1 MKDIFKN
8 IDQQIQFN
16 EGKNLFANGQNSS
29 LRFIQE
35 TILFCSKPNKIS
47 AEAEDVLVEYTV
59 NKVLNEFYR
68 INQYYTFSNQAVEEL
83 RQLYKK
89 LFSEIRNSSQS
100 VNAISDAH
108 YNNLRNWLTKTNPFA
123 AKINIPNE
131 ETIEAVACSEYSE
144 AFQLNVLRID
154 AATLMQ
160 PLLDIGC
167 GKDYSLVKHL
177 RKNGIDAYGIDRFPS
192 TEVSIAESDWLLFD
206 YGVNKWGTITS
217 HLGFSNH
224 FRHHHFRQDGNFIEY
239 AKTYM
244 QILASLKIG
253 GCFHYAPDLPFIE
266 EFLDEESFNVSRMET
281 GNSEFQSVIV
291 QRLK

>member
-1 MKDIFKN
+1 MDNIFRN
-8 IDQQIQFN
+8 IDKQIQSN
-16 EGKNLFANGQNSS
+16 EGKNLFANRKSTS
-29 LRFIQE
+29 LSFIQE
-35 TILFCSKPNKIS
+35 TILLCNKPNEIP
-47 AEAEDVLVEYTV
+47 AESEDVLVEYTV

-83 RQLYKK
+83 RQLYKN
-89 LFSEIRNSSQS
+89 LFSEIRKSNQTIKS
-100 VNAISDAH
+100 ISDAH
-108 YNNLRNWLTKTNPFA
+108 YENLKNWLAKTNPFA
-123 AKINIPNE
+123 EKIHVSDE
-131 ETIEAVACSEYSE
+131 DTIEAVACSEYSDS
-144 AFQLNVLRID
+144 FQLNVLRID
-154 AATLMQ
+154 TTALMQ

-177 RKNGIDAYGIDRFPS
+177 RKNGIDAYGVDRFPS
-192 TEVSIAESDWLLFD
+192 TDVSIVESDWLLFD
-206 YGVNKWGTITS
+206 YGVNKWGAITS

-224 FRHHHFRQDGNFIEY
+224 FRHHHFRQDGSFIEY

-266 EFLDEESFNVSRMET
+266 QFLDAESFNVSRMKT
-281 GNSEFQSVIV
+281 GDSEFQSVIV